1 MDTTKTANIQFDS
14 ITISS
19 LKSVVNIYQGK
30 VADSHNKLVK
40 SPDNFGLPLSIASF
54 DNRVIGY
61 AFVLINNQG
70 KPEINSYWEQEFY
83 SIEVEQ
89 DLKFHAQNTFFN
101 AFKDPETRTNK
112 IQTAAEKLFSWLNV
126 CN

>member
-14 ITISS
+14 INISC
-19 LKSVVNIYQGK
+19 LKSVVNIYQSK
-30 VADSHNKLVK
+30 VKDSENKFAK
-40 SPDNFGLPLSIASF
+40 SSSHFGLPLSIASF

-61 AFVLINNQG
+61 AFVSINKAG

-83 SIEVEQ
+83 SVEVEQ
-89 DLKFHAQNTFFN
+89 DLKFHAQNTFFT
-101 AFKDPETRTNK
+101 AFTDPETRTNK
-112 IQTAAEKLFSWLNV
+112 IQNAAEKLFNWLNV

>member
-1 MDTTKTANIQFDS
+1 MDTTNTANIQFDS
-14 ITISS
+14 INISS
-19 LKSVVNIYQGK
+19 LKSVVNIYQSK
-30 VADSHNKLVK
+30 VNDTESKFIK
-40 SPDNFGLPLSIASF
+40 SSEHFGLPLSIASF

-61 AFVLINNQG
+61 AFVLINNEG
-70 KPEINSYWEQEFY
+70 KPEIKSYWEQEFY

-89 DLKFHAQNTFFN
+89 DLKFHAQNTFFT

-112 IQTAAEKLFSWLNV
+112 IQNAAEKLFNWLNV